1 MNNNKY
7 TYNIRSHRLGVLAY
21 ECAFWLL
28 FFVFCWIVG
37 FFQNDQSDKLI
48 FENKEAFF
56 LLIILPF
63 IYLVHE
69 NSLVKRNRMI
79 ETIVSYVN
87 QGVMFNPINNRLT
100 FLRYI
105 FFRNVLVFIILSMT
119 NPLLGKMKQEV
130 ETSNSELVICLD
142 VSNSMNTKDID
153 GSSRLE
159 VSKRALV
166 QLVNK
171 LNGHRVGICLFA
183 GNAFVQLPLTHDYFA
198 VKLFLQETES
208 DMISSQGTNISEAL
222 SVSNGMFT
230 KINSAKGI
238 LLITDGEDHV
248 GVNDSL
254 FKIMDDKKIEVS
266 ILGVGTEKGG
276 VVPVDVK
283 KPGLGNKKDMNG
295 KEVISKLNLE
305 FIKNLAE
312 ELNASSSVTSQP
324 YPDVSEV
331 LTEINQMSSP
341 NSRNLE
347 IEINKSWYQIFLFL
361 ALTSYVIFVILPL
374 LFAQYESRA

>member
-1 MNNNKY
+1 
-7 TYNIRSHRLGVLAY
+7 
-21 ECAFWLL
+21 
-28 FFVFCWIVG
+28 
-37 FFQNDQSDKLI
+37 
-48 FENKEAFF
+48 

>member
-1 MNNNKY
+1 
-7 TYNIRSHRLGVLAY
+7 
-21 ECAFWLL
+21 
-28 FFVFCWIVG
+28 
-37 FFQNDQSDKLI
+37 
-48 FENKEAFF
+48 
-56 LLIILPF
+56 
-63 IYLVHE
+63 
-69 NSLVKRNRMI
+69 
-79 ETIVSYVN
+79 
-87 QGVMFNPINNRLT
+87 
-100 FLRYI
+100 
-105 FFRNVLVFIILSMT
+105 
-119 NPLLGKMKQEV
+119 
-130 ETSNSELVICLD
+130 
-142 VSNSMNTKDID
+142 
-153 GSSRLE
+153 
-159 VSKRALV
+159 
-166 QLVNK
+166 
-171 LNGHRVGICLFA
+171 
-183 GNAFVQLPLTHDYFA
+183 VQLPLTHDYFA